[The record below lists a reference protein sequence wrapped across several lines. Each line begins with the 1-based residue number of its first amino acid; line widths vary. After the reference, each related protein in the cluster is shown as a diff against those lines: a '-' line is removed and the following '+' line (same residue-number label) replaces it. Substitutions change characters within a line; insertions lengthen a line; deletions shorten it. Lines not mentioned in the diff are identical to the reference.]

1 VAILFPFFGKSVLAE
16 VPLPTFP
23 ECEEPYSDTQC
34 PDDLDAEWWMISTI
48 PENSKDTIREAELDF
63 GSGCWADQAWQV
75 TTGNWNSVIAVGDS
89 GIQWDNTRLA
99 NKVLLNTAELPF
111 PKWNVDG
118 EIIYFNTHDA
128 DGNGLVNIQ
137 DYAFDERVQIDAGVD
152 VAEGMLDA
160 SDLIAVFSDGVDD
173 DGNGFVDDIAG
184 WDFFSN
190 DNDPWNTY
198 NRSHGTHGSG
208 VMEDAAAE
216 GGDGDGRIGVCPN
229 CAILPL
235 RVGDT
240 FVVDG
245 GRAGEA
251 IAYAAD
257 RGAAVMGLA
266 VGALSNPELT
276 NDAIDYAHDQGM
288 ILVGAAGDENSYH
301 HNFPAMHGD
310 FLYVH
315 SVHYDRAKREDA
327 YSFQNFFN
335 CNNYGSRIDLVAQ
348 SPACATGAVAIISGV
363 VGLVNSAAQDVGI
376 QLDADELKQ
385 IMLQAAD
392 DIWLS
397 PEELEEANTYPSSEG
412 WDPFYGYGR
421 INAARAVDM
430 VVENAIP
437 PVARITSPDWFEL
450 VEPDSRPSVAVE
462 ISARA
467 ERSSGFEW
475 SLTWGGGWEPT
486 EWTDLDSGSATSPL
500 TRKTV
505 VFDLSEVPLSA
516 IPLPEHDEGV
526 VGRVERV
533 HKPAVTLLLKVTDA
547 DGRVAEARRTF
558 FVYHDDGLLPGFPMA
573 LGGSGE
579 SSPVLADMDGD
590 GVMEIVV
597 GSTDGRI
604 RVLNGAAQSLPGWPV
619 WTEPTRTVQTHTQAE
634 SYRSGA
640 MDLDSREPVSAS
652 VAVGNLD
659 GKPGLEVVAAGT
671 YGRVYAF
678 SSVGELLPGFPL
690 SILGREPEEFDENH
704 TYENGILGAPTL
716 FDVDGDGVMEI
727 IVSAMDSRIYVWHAD
742 GEPMAPY
749 PIDLCHPENCGE
761 KGARIISSVSVGD
774 VDDDGDPDFV
784 LGSNETTGGDKY
796 SVTHALDART
806 GQSLAGWPIHAAGLV
821 NEAALLPLIGE
832 GHPASVALGDLS
844 GDGRLE
850 MVDPIMLGQSDLMNA
865 DGEVYLE
872 LDYAA
877 DKFGPLSNSNE
888 PSFVAMSGNPAL
900 GDINGDGVPDAFL
913 GGAGTYAV
921 VGLALSTAIDFQHVI
936 GGWDGATG
944 AYLEGWPRQVEDFQF
959 LVAPAI
965 ADISGDGM
973 PEVIY
978 ASAGYIVNAW
988 DVKGKSPEGWPK
1000 FTGQWILGSPAVGD
1014 IDGDGYLDVVV
1025 TTREGWL
1032 FAWKTAGLANQK
1044 IEWASMHH
1052 DAQNT
1057 GNYHTPLPI
1066 QAGPVAEGCCKNRK
1080 GPEQAWLIGPFAL
1093 FFFGRRRSVFGRSVF
1108 RKGRRY

>member
-1 VAILFPFFGKSVLAE
+1 MKSKRLFLLVFVSALVPFSARIVRAE

-48 PENSKDTIREAELDF
+48 PENSKGTIREAELDF
-63 GSGCWADQAWQV
+63 GSGCWADQAWRV
-75 TTGNWNSVIAVGDS
+75 TTGNWSSVVAVGDS
-89 GIQWDNTRLA
+89 GIQWNNTRLV
-99 NKVLLNTAELPF
+99 NKVFLNVGELPF

-118 EIIYFNTHDA
+118 EIIYFSTHDA
-128 DGNGLVNIQ
+128 DGNGLVNVQ
-137 DYAFDERVQIDAGVD
+137 DYAFDERVDISSGVD
-152 VAEGMLDA
+152 EAEEMLDA
-160 SDLIAVFSDGVDD
+160 SDLIHSFSDGVDD
-173 DGNGFVDDIAG
+173 DGNGYVDDIAG
-184 WDFFSN
+184 WDFFSD
-190 DNDPWNTY
+190 DNDPWNTFSTGY
-198 NRSHGTHGSG
+198 GTHGSG

-235 RVGDT
+235 RIGDT

-257 RGAAVMGLA
+257 MGATVMGLA
-266 VGALSNPELT
+266 VGALSNPEMTTDALT
-276 NDAIDYAHDQGM
+276 YAHDQGM
-288 ILVGAAGDENSYH
+288 LLVGAAGDENSYH

-315 SVHYDRAKREDA
+315 SIHYDRAKREDA
-327 YSFQNFFN
+327 YSYQNFFN
-335 CNNYGSRIDLVAQ
+335 CNNYGPRIDLVAQ

-363 VGLVNSAAQDVGI
+363 VGLVNSAAQDAGI
-376 QLDADELKQ
+376 ELDVDELKQ
-385 IMLQAAD
+385 IMIQAAD

-397 PEELEEANTYPSSEG
+397 PEDLAEANTYPSSEG

-421 INAARAVDM
+421 INAARAVGM
-430 VVENAIP
+430 VTENAIP
-437 PVARITSPDWFEL
+437 PVARITSPEWFEM
-450 VEPDSRPSVAVE
+450 VEPGFRPAIAVDFSV
-462 ISARA
+462 RA

-475 SLTWGGGWEPT
+475 SLSWGGGWEPT
-486 EWTDLDSGSATSPL
+486 EWTALDSGSGSEAL
-500 TRKTV
+500 NQETV
-505 VFDLSEVPLSA
+505 VFDLSDIPVEA
-516 IPLPEHDEGV
+516 IPLPEYDEGV
-526 VGRVERV
+526 LGRVERV
-533 HKPAVTLLLKVTDA
+533 HKPAVTLLLTVTDA
-547 DGRVAEARRTF
+547 DGRTAEARRTF
-558 FVYHDDGLLPGFPMA
+558 FVYHDDGLLPGFPVA

-590 GVMEIVV
+590 GVLEIVV
-597 GSTDGRI
+597 GSTEGRV
-604 RVLNGAAQSLPGWPV
+604 RVLNGKGQNLPGWPV
-619 WTEPTRTVQTHTQAE
+619 WTDVIRTVQNHANAAF
-634 SYRSGA
+634 YASGA
-640 MDLDSREPVSAS
+640 MDLDSREPINSS

-659 GKPGLEVVAAGT
+659 GKPGLEVVVAGA

-678 SSVGELLPGFPL
+678 STAGQLLDGFPV
-690 SILGREPEEFDENH
+690 SIIGREPEEFDSEH
-704 TYENGILGAPTL
+704 TYDNGILGAPTL
-716 FDVDGDGVMEI
+716 YDVDGDGAMEI
-727 IVSAMDSRIYVWHAD
+727 IVGAMDSRIYVWHAN
-742 GEPMAPY
+742 GETMEPWPLE
-749 PIDLCHPENCGE
+749 LCHPENCGE
-761 KGARIISSVSVGD
+761 KGSRIISSVSIGD
-774 VDDDGDPDFV
+774 LDGDGDPDFV

-796 SVTHALDART
+796 SVTHALDGLT
-806 GQSLAGWPIHAAGLV
+806 GESLEGWPIEDAGLV

-832 GHPASVALGDLS
+832 GHPASVALGDLN

-850 MVDPIMLGQSDLMNA
+850 VVDAIMLGQSDLINA

-900 GDINGDGVPDAFL
+900 GDLNGDGVPDAFL

-959 LVAPAI
+959 LVAPAV

-978 ASAGYIVNAW
+978 TSAGYIVSAW
-988 DVKGKSPEGWPK
+988 DVNGKSPEGWPK
-1000 FTGQWILGSPAVGD
+1000 FTGQWVLGSPAVGD

-1032 FAWKTAGLANQK
+1032 FAWATAGSADQK
-1044 IEWASMHH
+1044 VEWASMHH
-1052 DAQNT
+1052 DSQNT
-1057 GNYHTPLPI
+1057 SNYHVPLPV
-1066 QAGPVAEGCCKNRK
+1066 QAGPVAAEGCCKTKK
-1080 GPEQAWLIGPFAL
+1080 GPEQAWLIGPFILL
-1093 FFFGRRRSVFGRSVF
+1093 FLGRRRRA
-1108 RKGRRY
+1108 